1 MFRTKY
7 IFLLLL
13 SSLYSIVSHAQ
24 TSESKSEF
32 SISGTVHGTDGE
44 TLPGASVYVLENSRL
59 GAFSDED
66 GLFALELPHKGP
78 WSLKCSMVGYSAVNI
93 TVEINETDSALVN
106 FVLESTIKIG
116 EAEVVGDGKTDATIR
131 RIDPQIASRI
141 PTPRGTIEDVLLQAP
156 VNFTSELSS
165 SYNVRG
171 GSFDENLV
179 YVNDIEVYRPF
190 LVRSGQQEELSF
202 PNPDMVQRINFS
214 AGGFESK
221 FGDKMSS
228 VLDIH
233 YRKPTKRST
242 QATVSLLGAQIQHD
256 DLSANGKFRINTGIR
271 YRNNSYVLGSLDES
285 GEYKPTYLDA
295 QTYITWD
302 PDGYGPWEVQLLGV
316 YGENDYQFTP
326 QKRETDVG
334 TINEA
339 LRLTIYFNGME
350 KTSYQTGFGALAIE
364 RVTEN
369 SRFRW
374 ISSAFRT
381 VETESFDILGYY
393 RLDDLELDPGSD
405 DFGEAAG
412 NLGIGGFLNHARNQL
427 EATVISTAIK
437 GSVNLEKSGHFL
449 EYGIKAQTEF
459 ILDELSEWSFVDSA
473 DFISPHPQDSIGFID
488 PSAQDFQPLIINNL
502 LKASNEVR
510 SNRVTCYAQDTWTIT
525 TGKGIINAHLG
536 ARLHLWN
543 LQTSSADSSNTHL
556 VGGPRAHVSYVSKNS
571 PLTTWSVSS
580 GYYWQPPFYREM
592 RGVDGVLNPNIKPQ
606 RAIHFVT
613 GVDHEFTM
621 FNRPFMFV
629 GEMYYKDLDQLIP
642 YEVEN
647 VRQRYYATNNS
658 SGYATGI
665 DMMLNGEFIEGV
677 QSWMR
682 VSVLK
687 TEEDLVDDFYVNHY
701 NDEGELIIPGYTWNN
716 EVATSD
722 TILPGNIARPSDQRI
737 SVSLLF
743 QDEMPRNP
751 DYKVLLSLFFGTGLP
766 YGPPTM
772 NRYQD
777 VLRTPAYRRVDLG
790 FSKEIFT
797 STNRNNCSGFVS
809 LEVFNLLAINNTI
822 SHTWIEDVNGRLY
835 AIPNYLTGRRL
846 NLKFHVNF

>member
-1 MFRTKY
+1 MLRTKY
-7 IFLLLL
+7 ILLLL
-13 SSLYSIVSHAQ
+13 TSLFTCAMSQAQ
-24 TSESKSEF
+24 TSESELTV
-32 SISGTVHGTDGE
+32 SGIVHGTDGE
-44 TLPGASVYVLENSRL
+44 TLPGASVYILENSQL
-59 GAFSDED
+59 GSFSDEN
-66 GLFALELPHKGP
+66 GLFTIKLPHKGP
-78 WSLKCSMVGYSAVNI
+78 WTLKCSMVGYSTEEYSIELGATNRAI
-93 TVEINETDSALVN
+93 VN
-106 FVLESTIKIG
+106 FVLENTIKIG
-116 EAEVVGDGKTDATIR
+116 EAEVIGDGKTDVTIR
-131 RIDPQIASRI
+131 RIDPQIAGRI
-141 PTPRGTIEDVLLQAP
+141 PSPRGTIEDVLLQAP

-190 LVRSGQQEELSF
+190 LVRSGQQEGLSF
-202 PNPDMVQRINFS
+202 PNPDMVHRINFS

-221 FGDKMSS
+221 YGDKMSS

-233 YRKPTKRST
+233 YRKPIKRST
-242 QATVSLLGAQIQHD
+242 QATVSLMGAQIQHD

-285 GEYKPTYLDA
+285 GEYKPSYLDA

-369 SRFRW
+369 SRLRW

-437 GSVNLEKSGHFL
+437 GSVNLEKSGHFF
-449 EYGIKAQTEF
+449 EYGIKVQTEF
-459 ILDELSEWSFVDSA
+459 IFDELSEWSFVDSA
-473 DFISPHPQDSIGFID
+473 DFISPHPQDSVGFTD
-488 PSAQDFQPLIINNL
+488 PSAQDFQPLTINNL

-510 SNRVTCYAQDTWTIT
+510 SNRITCYTQDTWTIT
-525 TGKGIINAHLG
+525 TGKGTINAHLG

-543 LQTSSADSSNTHL
+543 LQTSSSDYSNTHL
-556 VGGPRAHVSYVSKNS
+556 VGGPRAHISYVARNS

-592 RGVDGVLNPNIKPQ
+592 RGVDGVLNPDIKPQ

-621 FNRPFMFV
+621 FDRPFMFV

-665 DMMLNGEFIEGV
+665 DMMLNGEFIEGI

-682 VSVLK
+682 VSALK

-701 NDEGELIIPGYTWNN
+701 NDEGDLIIPGYTWNN

-722 TILPGNIARPSDQRI
+722 TIFPGNIARPSDQRI

-790 FSKEIFT
+790 FSKELFT
-797 STNRNNCSGFVS
+797 SKKRNNSSGYVS

-822 SHTWIEDVNGRLY
+822 NHTWIEDINGRLY